1 MMEPGQSFTWQLPT
15 KVVFGTGTV
24 RKIGEQARALGGT
37 RVLVVTD
44 PVLRRVGPIEET
56 RKYLEEA
63 GLAVTIYDGVEPNP
77 TIEVVEQGLTLAR
90 EFACDLLVGL
100 GGGSSIDSAK
110 AIGLMLNNAG
120 SISDYWGRA
129 PANRAVPVIA
139 VPTTAGTAS
148 EVTWVTVIK
157 DAKRKVK
164 MGIGH
169 PNLAAAVALCDPALS
184 TTMPANVTAS
194 TGLDAL
200 THAVESYTNTSTEP
214 ISEALALEAI
224 RLIGANLRPAVA
236 KGDNLSARE
245 RMLLASLM
253 AGLAFA
259 NTRLGIVH
267 AITSPLGGYFPVP
280 HGVVNAI
287 LLPYAMEFN
296 LIGHLEKHARIAAAL
311 GENVQGLS
319 PVEAAGR
326 SVEAVKKLAKDVGL
340 PAGLGEVGVKEES
353 LPEVCAEAMKNVN
366 IPINPRRPTVEDLIT
381 ICKKAM

>member
-1 MMEPGQSFTWQLPT
+1 MEPGQSFTWQLPT

-157 DAKRKVK
+157 DARRKVK

>member
-1 MMEPGQSFTWQLPT
+1 MEPGQSFTWQLPT

-157 DAKRKVK
+157 DARRKVK

-296 LIGHLEKHARIAAAL
+296 LIGNLEKHARIAAAL

>member
-1 MMEPGQSFTWQLPT
+1 MEPGQSFTWQLPT
-15 KVVFGTGTV
+15 KVVFGTGAV

-157 DAKRKVK
+157 DARRKVK

-296 LIGHLEKHARIAAAL
+296 LIGNLEKHARIAAAL

>member
-1 MMEPGQSFTWQLPT
+1 MEPGQSFTWQLPT